1 MRWTGEQACAWAIWH
16 DAEMVARAETA
27 TVQQLLA
34 EWHAAR
40 RRALWYGS
48 PIPLPAVGSQR
59 EFRLAVA
66 QGRLLPAEDGRYD
79 AAEVQTVFP
88 LGVRRLGLE
97 SPAPK
102 RRGPAPGKLDRYG
115 ASDRALFDELEQL
128 MRDRMISSTAA
139 AKILAD
145 QEKVAGIGTTT
156 SCAKR
161 LAERYRRERECRN

>member
-1 MRWTGEQACAWAIWH
+1 MRWTEEQACAWVIWR
-16 DAEMVARAETA
+16 DLAMVARAETA
-27 TVQQLLA
+27 TVRQLLA
-34 EWHAAR
+34 DWHTAR

-48 PIPLPAVGSQR
+48 PMPLPAVGSQR

-66 QGRLLPAEDGRYD
+66 RGRLLTTEDGRYD

-88 LGVRRLGLE
+88 PGVRRLGLGP
-97 SPAPK
+97 PAPK

-115 ASDRALFDELEQL
+115 GSDRALFDEIERQ

-145 QEKVAGIGTTT
+145 QEGVAGVDTAN
-156 SCAKR
+156 SRAKR
-161 LAERYRRERECRN
+161 LAERYRRERRN